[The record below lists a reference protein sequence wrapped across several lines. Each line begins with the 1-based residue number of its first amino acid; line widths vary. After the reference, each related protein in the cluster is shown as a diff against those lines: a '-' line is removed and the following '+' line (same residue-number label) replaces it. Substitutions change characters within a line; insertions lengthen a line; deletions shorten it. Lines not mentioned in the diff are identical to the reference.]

1 MLNVFIDGEKNT
13 VIDSPDELPA
23 LAAALGIDA
32 ARLSIPADELAAFE
46 ADQIRQAVRRDILPT
61 AGDTQSRQGTIA
73 DSVGL
78 LLEGIGRFMALA
90 TTSSDPVLAGA
101 AQSLA
106 DDLAPL
112 IAGIDDGAYVL
123 THHVKGTPTIVIEG
137 GERAT
142 AVSDAL
148 IANAGG

>member
-1 MLNVFIDGEKNT
+1 MLTVNLDGQFFTE
-13 VIDSPDELPA
+13 VLHPLDLIELA
-23 LAAALGIDA
+23 DFAEVDVS
-32 ARLSIPADELAAFE
+32 RLSIPADELAAYE
-46 ADQIRQAVRRDILPT
+46 ADQARKVIRDEILPT
-61 AGDTQSRQGTIA
+61 AGDVQSRQGTIA
-73 DSVGL
+73 DNVGL

-112 IAGIDDGAYVL
+112 ITGIDGGTYTL
-123 THHVKGTPTIVIEG
+123 THHVKGTPTIVTDG

-142 AVSDAL
+142 AVSTAI